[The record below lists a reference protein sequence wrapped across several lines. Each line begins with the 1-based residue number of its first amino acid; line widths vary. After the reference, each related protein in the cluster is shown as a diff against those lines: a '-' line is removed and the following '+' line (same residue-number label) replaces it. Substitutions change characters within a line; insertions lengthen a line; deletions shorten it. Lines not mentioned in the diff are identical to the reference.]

1 MARVWLDGIK
11 GTVFDTGLDQRPVP
25 LIKSCRKRKRG
36 PVSLCT
42 HGTSLELTGL
52 LHTPPPTTVHL
63 LQLFLC
69 QLLILLLAVLFILLH
84 NRINFKLLNLL
95 LINVSGM
102 SLFPFD
108 IAKVRQLSEQNKLFA
123 DFRLNYMRH
132 GSAFA
137 TIC

>member
-1 MARVWLDGIK
+1 MKQVIYSEGTEKTEMSLTRKLTALADGLN
-11 GTVFDTGLDQRPVP
+11 VY
-25 LIKSCRKRKRG
+25 S
-36 PVSLCT
+36 
-42 HGTSLELTGL
+42 ELTGL

-69 QLLILLLAVLFILLH
+69 QLLSLLLAVLFILLH

-108 IAKVRQLSEQNKLFA
+108 IAKVRQLSEQDKLFA
-123 DFRLNYMRH
+123 DFRQNYMRH